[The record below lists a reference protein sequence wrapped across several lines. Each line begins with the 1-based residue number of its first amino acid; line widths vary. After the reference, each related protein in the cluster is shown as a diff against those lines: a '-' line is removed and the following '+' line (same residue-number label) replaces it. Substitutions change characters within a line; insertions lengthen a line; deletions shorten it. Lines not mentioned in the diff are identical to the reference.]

1 MAITPK
7 SGTATSRGRAGVTP
21 AKEHA
26 DLLGRMRASH
36 AARVTLA
43 VLGLVAISLHVWFLT
58 DTAVPMLRAMWAPA
72 DFLQSLAAA
81 LGYGCIA
88 LVALRAPER
97 VHPVRLG
104 VVSAAAIVAGKLTWL
119 FGMQM
124 GSVPVAV
131 AGICVAHFFCAWP
144 VVLVG
149 ISLCALGNRADL
161 ICATVLGEAIGVALR
176 CVLPHPPYYAAI
188 PLTIVPPLL
197 ALACASV
204 TGVPYLRR
212 EISGETASQRA
223 TTEPGAFLSP
233 SHILFMLVGL
243 FELIHGVALVE
254 KSADLSLATNLGQT
268 AIIAA
273 GAAILLR
280 RRDISHEDVLLYVAS
295 LMMLFGFLLRP
306 LSGGEA
312 VVSGSFSLAGA
323 SFSWM
328 LLHLAL
334 ASVGLIYP
342 LGSLWVVGVGYVF
355 QAIGLALGT
364 EIGHLAV
371 MQNASMDHVL
381 NVINALVLVGF
392 VAFLLIGLRGFSFSR
407 LFAEMVPAV
416 APERSSDSDA
426 LVERGCARLAQ
437 ACELTSREGEVMAL
451 LARGRSGPEIQD
463 ELSISRNTAKTHVRH
478 IYRKAGVHSQQELMD
493 LVREKA
499 R

>member
-1 MAITPK
+1 MAITPRR
-7 SGTATSRGRAGVTP
+7 TIATP
-21 AKEHA
+21 AGPGVGEPQGT
-26 DLLGRMRASH
+26 LLARMRASH
-36 AARVTLA
+36 TARVALG

-58 DTAVPMLRAMWAPA
+58 DTAVPMLRALWAPA

-81 LGYGCIA
+81 LGYGTIA
-88 LVALRAPER
+88 LLALRAPER
-97 VHPVRLG
+97 VHPVTFG
-104 VVSAAAIVAGKLTWL
+104 AVSGAAIVVGKMTWL
-119 FGMQM
+119 AGMQA

-131 AGICVAHFFCAWP
+131 AGVCVAHYFCAWP

-161 ICATVLGEAIGVALR
+161 ITTTVLGEAIGVALR
-176 CVLPHPPYYAAI
+176 CVLPHPPFWVAI

-197 ALACASV
+197 ALAASSV
-204 TGVPYLRR
+204 LGVPYLRR
-212 EISGETASQRA
+212 EISGETAIRRA
-223 TTEPGAFLSP
+223 TTEPGSFLSP

-254 KSADLSLATNLGQT
+254 KSASLSLATNLGQT
-268 AIIAA
+268 AIVAV
-273 GAAILLR
+273 GAVILLR

-306 LSGGEA
+306 LSGPEA
-312 VVSGSFSLAGA
+312 VVSGSVSLAGA

-355 QAIGLALGT
+355 QAIGLAVGT

-371 MQNASMDHVL
+371 MQDGSVEHML
-381 NVINALVLVGF
+381 NVINAVVLVGF
-392 VAFLLIGLRGFSFSR
+392 VAYLLVGLRGFSFSR
-407 LFAEMVPAV
+407 TFAEMVPPV
-416 APERSSDSDA
+416 APERSSDQGA
-426 LVERGCARLAQ
+426 AMARGCDRLA
-437 ACELTSREGEVMAL
+437 ATCELTGREAEVMAL
-451 LARGRSGPEIQD
+451 LAQGRSGPEIQD

-478 IYRKAGVHSQQELMD
+478 IYRKLGVHSQQELIE
-493 LVREKA
+493 LVRERAK
-499 R
+499 